1 MKRITRILQPAQ
13 RQLGA
18 ANGEAFAPSC
28 VGGALRS
35 LHDEYSSFWRRRANR
50 LRRKDSISIISHM
63 YRCINNMINTYGVAQ
78 LRARQ
83 DTSNQTRKPR
93 SWGVSYVRARVLQQA
108 GARAS
113 IFLATI
119 TMLSLASLPC
129 TPGFSTPFAAPA
141 ISLSSLS
148 LSFGYTAVG
157 TTSRADSVRLMDT
170 GNAALSIKSI
180 TITGADAGDFAQSNN
195 CGNSV
200 APRANCTISVTFTPS
215 ASGIRTGTLTITDNA
230 AGGSQALSLTGIGTA
245 PLINLSPSALSFAAR
260 SVGTTSAAQIVN
272 VRNVGQVVLNI
283 TALGIT
289 GADAGDFA
297 LTGSCGGSIAPEGG
311 CTIGITFTPMAS
323 GSRTASVSIT
333 DNAGGSPQ
341 TVRLLGTGLGSAPG
355 TSGTGTSGTGTSPTG
370 ISLAPSSVS
379 FGSQPVATTSAAETI
394 TLSNGGNIA
403 LSISGLAI
411 GGTNS
416 GDFAEIANTCGGSL
430 AAGSTCMIG
439 VTFTPLSAGQ
449 RTATLSVTDNASSSP
464 QAASF
469 TGTGMVDVI
478 LSWGVS
484 PTTGVVGYN
493 IYRGTSSGGEGS
505 TTLNSTPISST
516 SYVDVNVTAGTTY
529 YYVLTS
535 VGMNGVQSA
544 PSNETEAQV
553 PTS

>member
-1 MKRITRILQPAQ
+1 
-13 RQLGA
+13 
-18 ANGEAFAPSC
+18 
-28 VGGALRS
+28 
-35 LHDEYSSFWRRRANR
+35 
-50 LRRKDSISIISHM
+50 
-63 YRCINNMINTYGVAQ
+63 
-78 LRARQ
+78 
-83 DTSNQTRKPR
+83 
-93 SWGVSYVRARVLQQA
+93 
-108 GARAS
+108 
-113 IFLATI
+113 
-119 TMLSLASLPC
+119 
-129 TPGFSTPFAAPA
+129 
-141 ISLSSLS
+141 
-148 LSFGYTAVG
+148 
-157 TTSRADSVRLMDT
+157 MDT

-379 FGSQPVATTSAAETI
+379 FGSQPVATT
-394 TLSNGGNIA
+394 
-403 LSISGLAI
+403 I

-505 TTLNSTPISST
+505 TPLNSTPISST